1 MLDLLWRLFF
11 LPRFT
16 SYHGATHGLEAH
28 LCSWIHIILYES
40 SSGTNKNV
48 DSYSG
53 FGYEDFVSEIR
64 SLDIKY
70 VVIGGLAFDYCV
82 SARLSYVTIIVR
94 SATRGISAEREENL
108 MRAAG
113 VEDAEKPIHT
123 YFYVWIDKIKLS
135 FF

>member
-1 MLDLLWRLFF
+1 M
-11 LPRFT
+11 
-16 SYHGATHGLEAH
+16 
-28 LCSWIHIILYES
+28 YES

-53 FGYEDFVSEIR
+53 FGYENFVSEITSLEKHLR

-108 MRAAG
+108 MSAAG

-123 YFYVWIDKIKLS
+123 
-135 FF
+135 